1 MLLLFEVPCFGI
13 PQTSPSQAR
22 NATPLGATAFPSA
35 PRLWSPPAP
44 RGGHPAKPLPCPP
57 RGSPTPQILSGGE
70 MGMLRALQPAVFVL
84 AGCWGCQGSEL
95 SHSVVTVEVRAGG
108 SGEDVAA
115 RSDGEAL
122 PASARGRELGFA
134 GVLLYYLYLFYFFF
148 CRWLNWR

>member
-1 MLLLFEVPCFGI
+1 
-13 PQTSPSQAR
+13 
-22 NATPLGATAFPSA
+22 
-35 PRLWSPPAP
+35 
-44 RGGHPAKPLPCPP
+44 
-57 RGSPTPQILSGGE
+57 

-134 GVLLYYLYLFYFFF
+134 GVLLYYLYLFFFF
-148 CRWLNWR
+148 FVAG

>member
-1 MLLLFEVPCFGI
+1 
-13 PQTSPSQAR
+13 
-22 NATPLGATAFPSA
+22 
-35 PRLWSPPAP
+35 
-44 RGGHPAKPLPCPP
+44 
-57 RGSPTPQILSGGE
+57 
-70 MGMLRALQPAVFVL
+70 MLRALQPAVFVL

-134 GVLLYYLYLFYFFF
+134 LLFVFILFFF
-148 CRWLNWR
+148 FVAG